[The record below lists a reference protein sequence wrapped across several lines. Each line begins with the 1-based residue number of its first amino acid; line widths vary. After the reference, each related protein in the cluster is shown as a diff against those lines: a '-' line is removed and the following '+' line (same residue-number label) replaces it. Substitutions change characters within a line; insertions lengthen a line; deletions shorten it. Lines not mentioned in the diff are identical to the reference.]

1 MERFR
6 LFREPVFVHEGE
18 DADAHGREPR
28 REPQDDPF
36 AFAVRKVE
44 QGPNVAVHA
53 KGQFEDMGNEPRSV
67 EGDGLLRV
75 RHGLVTLQVVVRP
88 VVDAADL
95 LESAEALLFHLDVEV
110 DLVVKRALLP
120 IQLRKAEC
128 VSRNAQ
134 PLKIESLNRREVEDV
149 PDWQITSDE
158 VLRENVVCAGLI
170 FLRGPGDPNRGGCD
184 RVERQ
189 RGGERR
195 GVEEDLEFS
204 LEEFPHAVRAL
215 AWANLVPVRPS
226 DDREPHRELPA
237 KSLELPLEIQVDA
250 LGSLGPKVRAI
261 LSGRPDAGRDNHVEG
276 RRGPGLALAVRET
289 NFNLADRAAK
299 LFGGKPFVSSVRAG
313 LNRWTRR

>member
-6 LFREPVFVHEGE
+6 LFWEPVFVHEGE

-28 REPQDDPF
+28 REPQHDPF

-110 DLVVKRALLP
+110 NLVVKRALLP

-134 PLKIESLNRREVEDV
+134 PLKIESLNRREVVDV

-158 VLRENVVCAGLI
+158 VLRENVVCSGLI
-170 FLRGPGDPNRGGCD
+170 FLRGPGDANRAGCD

-195 GVEEDLEFS
+195 EVEEDLEFS
-204 LEEFPHAVRAL
+204 MEELPRAVRVL
-215 AWANLVPVRPS
+215 VWADVNPVRQS
-226 DDREPHRELPA
+226 NEPDPEWEHPA
-237 KSLELPLEIQVDA
+237 KGI
-250 LGSLGPKVRAI
+250 
-261 LSGRPDAGRDNHVEG
+261 
-276 RRGPGLALAVRET
+276 
-289 NFNLADRAAK
+289 
-299 LFGGKPFVSSVRAG
+299 
-313 LNRWTRR
+313 